1 MSSSARCWANIVSG
15 KKPIEQLPETPSV
28 TTATTA
34 STTTIIPEKD
44 STSTSTSTTTITTTR
59 PEFIYLSNPSRSKVV
74 PIFRNED
81 EEHKWALKCSMEDK
95 EYSNTQY
102 NIQLKAWEDKNNW
115 HTPPMKT
122 GELTEEERSVGFRLR
137 DADQEPMYSYRVPY
151 DTCHTYV
158 LERYLHKL
166 IFNRAAELRACR
178 TVGDFRVLFE
188 NTICHEFRIRVLEQ
202 FRGRSTISAYNYHE
216 QSCVDRMPAYKDA
229 LWLLSRAS
237 NVFRT
242 SAIHEI
248 PSWKL
253 HPDEQ
258 RRIRD
263 EYTYEE
269 ERANPEEIYPRGTIF
284 NIRGGRNPSGYCI
297 VENMSQNK
305 DQAKIRWLVS
315 VEEMRAI
322 QMVHFEPES
331 CPECW
336 RKNDWDDDDYW

>member
-15 KKPIEQLPETPSV
+15 KKPIEQLPEKPSV
-28 TTATTA
+28 TPADPT
-34 STTTIIPEKD
+34 PEKD
-44 STSTSTSTTTITTTR
+44 TSSTNADTTTR

-74 PIFRNED
+74 PIFRNDD
-81 EEHKWALKCSMEDK
+81 EEHKWALKCSMEDT

-102 NIQLKAWEDKNNW
+102 KIQLKTWEDRQNW

-122 GELTEEERSVGFRLR
+122 GDLTEEERSVGFRLR
-137 DADQEPMYSYRVPY
+137 DADLVCENEPMYSYRVPY
-151 DTCHTYV
+151 DTRHTYV
-158 LERYLHKL
+158 LGRYLHKL

-178 TVGDFRVLFE
+178 TVGDFRLLFE

-202 FRGRSTISAYNYHE
+202 FRGRSTISSYNYHE
-216 QSCVDRMPAYKDA
+216 QSCVDRMPTYKDA

-248 PSWKL
+248 PRWKL

-258 RRIRD
+258 SRIRD

-284 NIRGGRNPSGYCI
+284 SIRGGRNPSGYCI

-305 DQAKIRWLVS
+305 DAAKIRWLVS

>member
-15 KKPIEQLPETPSV
+15 KKPIEQLPEKHG
-28 TTATTA
+28 TTATT
-34 STTTIIPEKD
+34 TEKD
-44 STSTSTSTTTITTTR
+44 STSGTATTTR

-74 PIFRNED
+74 PIFRNET
-81 EEHKWALKCSMEDK
+81 EEHKWMLKCSIEDQ

-102 NIQLKAWEDKNNW
+102 KIQLKAWEDKEKW

-122 GELTEEERSVGFRLR
+122 GELTEDERSVGFRLR
-137 DADQEPMYSYRVPY
+137 DADVVRENEPMYSYCVPY
-151 DTCHTYV
+151 TTRHTYV
-158 LERYLHKL
+158 LGRYLHKL
-166 IFNRAAELRACR
+166 IFNRAAELHACR

-202 FRGRSTISAYNYHE
+202 FRGRSTISVYDYHE
-216 QSCVDRMPAYKDA
+216 KCCVDRMPTYKDA

-237 NVFRT
+237 NVFHT
-242 SAIHEI
+242 SAIHAI
-248 PSWKL
+248 PRWKL

-258 RRIRD
+258 SRIRY

-269 ERANPEEIYPRGTIF
+269 EKANPEEIYPRGTIF
-284 NIRGGRNPSGYCI
+284 SIRGGRNPSGYCI

-315 VEEMRAI
+315 VEEMRLI
-322 QMVHFEPES
+322 KMVHFETEM

-336 RKNDWDDDDYW
+336 RENDWDDDYW